1 MTNAANKI
9 HFVCLS
15 KYINIFDEARFTIS
29 VDDLSN
35 LDLISYGL
43 QWILSLGGTFE
54 KTINIRKN
62 TDLFEVETFG
72 KEFLNKSDEFDG
84 MVFFGHNKGTT
95 NFNNPQLN
103 HESVFKWICGMYFY
117 NFEFVDEVEGIFT
130 GKLRAPDVFYGAFL
144 EYFSKEKQSLVHA
157 IPNNPSGLEYCG
169 TFYWINTPLYRNGK
183 KMGVIKDVE
192 PTSRF
197 FAEEYPGMF
206 FDRYA
211 YGAGIA
217 SHNDA
222 CFDATVINLYH
233 MNDDMWEWIAGQI
246 GDAEKFKE
254 FIKEIKSKI

>member
-1 MTNAANKI
+1 MANVANKI

-130 GKLRAPDVFYGAFL
+130 GKLRAPDVFYGVFL
-144 EYFSKEKQSLVHA
+144 EYFSKERQSLVHA
-157 IPNNPSGLEYCG
+157 IRMLSQRAGFLLTSIQECFLTG
-169 TFYWINTPLYRNGK
+169 TLMVR
-183 KMGVIKDVE
+183 E
-192 PTSRF
+192 
-197 FAEEYPGMF
+197 
-206 FDRYA
+206 
-211 YGAGIA
+211 
-217 SHNDA
+217 
-222 CFDATVINLYH
+222 
-233 MNDDMWEWIAGQI
+233 
-246 GDAEKFKE
+246 
-254 FIKEIKSKI
+254 